1 MIDDFINVLSG
12 FDFGRASTVFFGLFL
27 TVWLFKLGL
36 NLIIRWFD
44 KS

>member
-1 MIDDFINVLSG
+1 MSEDFINVLSG
-12 FDFGRASTVFFGLFL
+12 FDYGIASALFFGLFL
-27 TVWLFKLGL
+27 SVWLFKLGL